1 MKKIG
6 TCVFL
11 FFTFSV
17 IAQSAID
24 KVINIKVVPQIA
36 PAKITLLWN
45 PKITATGYTISRKLR
60 DETSWALLATNTS
73 NADTTYADNTINLST
88 GYEYKVNTIGGSVDA
103 FGYTYAAIKLP
114 PKHAVGRLLVLIDS
128 AYINYCAA
136 EIKQYIEDI
145 IKEGW
150 RVSVKYIART
160 TSVQEVKQSVKNMYL
175 QDAANTKGLFLI
187 GHVPV
192 PYSGA
197 INPDGHPEH
206 YGAWPTDWYYAD
218 TASSSWTDVN
228 VNVSTAGRSEN
239 NNVPGDGKFDQSTIP
254 NAFIHFFVT
263 RVDVFNMPTINAN
276 DSLLM
281 KNYLQKDHAYRS
293 MQKTFRMRA
302 LVDDNFGYFSGEA
315 FAQNGYRNG
324 INLLTK
330 DSVFDADYMTAMNSP
345 SNSYLWSYGCGG
357 GWYQG
362 AGGVGS
368 TTDFQSGNL
377 NSVFTMLFG
386 SYFGDWDNADNF
398 LRAPLASPS
407 SILTNCWAGRPNWFF
422 HAMGL
427 GESIGFSV
435 YDHAKLPYLYAPF
448 NYGTDWIHNEFLGD
462 PTLRMYLFAAAEN
475 LSLSRNGNNVNV
487 SWTASPDPDVVG
499 YHIYKSTSI
508 TDTFKLLNPDYRN
521 VLNYVDV
528 NPSTRKNVY
537 MVRAVKLQNT
547 MTGSVFVNLSSGII
561 DSINLPVG
569 LPLELMHFTASES
582 NCKVNITWDVARE
595 ENMDRYEVWR
605 SVDGLNFRKK
615 IAVIA
620 AKGKTNGV
628 QKYDC
633 IDVDPSAINFYQL
646 VCIDK
651 DGTKKTSKVCRV
663 DLQACGTKT
672 DAVVFIY
679 PNPVKDLLYV
689 DVNDNQ
695 SLGTVQLMI
704 TDVNGKTILTQKN
717 QVQGSHAILKAS
729 ISQLSAGVYF
739 ATIEMQSGLRKV
751 YKFEKQK

>member
-1 MKKIG
+1 MKKIS
-6 TCVFL
+6 TSVFL
-11 FFTFSV
+11 FFTFST
-17 IAQSAID
+17 IAQSSID
-24 KVINIKVVPQIA
+24 KVINVKVVTQTA

-45 PKITATGYTISRKLR
+45 PKTTATGYTISRKLR
-60 DETSWALLATNTS
+60 DEVSWTLLATNTS
-73 NADTTYADNTINLST
+73 NADTTYADNAINLST
-88 GYEYKVNTIGGSVDA
+88 GYEYKVSTVGGSVEA
-103 FGYTYAAIKLP
+103 LGYVYAAIKLP
-114 PKHAVGRLLVLIDS
+114 PQHTIGRLLVLIDS
-128 AYINYCAA
+128 AYINYCAV
-136 EIKQYIEDI
+136 EIKQYLEDI

-150 RVSVKYIART
+150 RVSVKYISRT
-160 TSVQEVKQSVKNMYL
+160 ASVLDVKQNVKNMYL

-187 GHVPV
+187 GHIPV

-218 TASSSWTDVN
+218 TSSTSWTDAN
-228 VNVSTAGRSEN
+228 VNISNAGRPEN

-254 NAFIHFFVT
+254 NTFIRFFVT

-302 LVDDNFGYFSGEA
+302 LVDDNFGYFGGEA

-324 INLLTK
+324 INLLSR
-330 DSVFDADYMTAMNSP
+330 DSVFDADYMTGMNSP

-427 GESIGFSV
+427 GECIGFSV
-435 YDHAKLPYLYAPF
+435 YDHVKLPYLYAPF
-448 NYGTDWIHNEFLGD
+448 NYGANWIHNEFLGD
-462 PTLRMYLFAAAEN
+462 PTLRMYLFGPAQN
-475 LSLSRNGNNVNV
+475 LSLSRNGNNVNC
-487 SWTASPDPDVVG
+487 SWGASPDADVVG
-499 YHIYKSTSI
+499 YHIYRATSI

-521 VLNYVDV
+521 ILSFVD
-528 NPSTRKNVY
+528 NSPSTGKNVY

-561 DSINLPVG
+561 DSINLPVV

-582 NCKVNITWDVARE
+582 NCKVNITWDVAHE

-605 SVDGLNFRKK
+605 SIDGLNFNQK
-615 IAVIA
+615 IAVIP
-620 AKGKTNGV
+620 AKGKTDGV

-646 VCIDK
+646 VAVDK
-651 DGTKKTSKVCRV
+651 DGTKKISKICRV
-663 DLQACGTKT
+663 DLQTC
-672 DAVVFIY
+672 DAKKDPVVFIY

-689 DVNDNQ
+689 DVNDNKP
-695 SLGTVQLMI
+695 LGTVQLVI

-717 QVQGSHAILKAS
+717 QVQGSHAILKAA
-729 ISQLSAGVYF
+729 ISQLSVGVYF
-739 ATIEMQSGLRKV
+739 VTIEMQSGVRKV